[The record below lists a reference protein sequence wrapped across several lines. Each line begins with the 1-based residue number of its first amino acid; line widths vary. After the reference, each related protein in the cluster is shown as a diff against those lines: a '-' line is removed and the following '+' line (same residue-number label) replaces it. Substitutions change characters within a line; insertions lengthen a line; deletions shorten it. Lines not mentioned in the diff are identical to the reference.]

1 MRKRYVDRLP
11 KKQYF
16 EMRLNDAIA
25 NGLVEKAQYFA
36 GRLAQ
41 LNQTESGK

>member
-1 MRKRYVDRLP
+1 MKRSYENRLP

-16 EMRLNDAIA
+16 EMRLKDAIA
-25 NGLVEKAQYFA
+25 NGLIEKAQYFA

-41 LNQTESGK
+41 LNQITTGK